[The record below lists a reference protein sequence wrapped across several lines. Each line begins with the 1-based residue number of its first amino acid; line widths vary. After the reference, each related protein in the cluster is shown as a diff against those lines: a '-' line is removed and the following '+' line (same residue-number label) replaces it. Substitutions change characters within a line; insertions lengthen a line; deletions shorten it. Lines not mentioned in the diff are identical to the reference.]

1 MAEVKTMPR
10 LKKLYNAE
18 IAKTFKK
25 ELGLE
30 NINQVPKLEKLLFLA
45 VLVKNAKIKDLPK
58 LSNLH

>member
-45 VLVKNAKIKDLPK
+45 VLVKTRR
-58 LSNLH
+58 